1 MCMEPSSR
9 IRSRLSGGT
18 VAWILAVAGAIVVG
32 TIVVAS
38 RSRRRAADAPIV
50 EADVPSASPSGVVA
64 SDREERRRGTPHDR
78 GRMPAYALDVERIR
92 TREGMEPVV
101 QYLTFIQSQ
110 RGDDST
116 LLFVRYED
124 IDAMA
129 AIEGTETGDFLERL
143 DQLGVVVSNN

>member
-1 MCMEPSSR
+1 MELSSASTTR
-9 IRSRLSGGT
+9 TSRRT
-18 VAWILAVAGAIVVG
+18 VRWALAGAGAVALCAVVIVR
-32 TIVVAS
+32 
-38 RSRRRAADAPIV
+38 RSRRTAADAPIV
-50 EADVPSASPSGVVA
+50 DAEPASAAPSGVVA
-64 SDREERRRGTPHDR
+64 SDRAERRRGTQHDR

-92 TREGMEPVV
+92 SREGMEPVV

-129 AIEGTETGDFLERL
+129 AIEGSDTGDFLERL

>member
-1 MCMEPSSR
+1 M
-9 IRSRLSGGT
+9 
-18 VAWILAVAGAIVVG
+18 
-32 TIVVAS
+32 
-38 RSRRRAADAPIV
+38 
-50 EADVPSASPSGVVA
+50 PSGVVDSA
-64 SDREERRRGTPHDR
+64 VETPVDHDADGDDGRRGTPDDR

-92 TREGMEPVV
+92 SRDGMEPVV

-110 RGDDST
+110 RGDDSS

-129 AIEGTETGDFLERL
+129 ALEGTETGDFLERL